1 MIVKCVLGVIGS
13 WGAVLGCSET
23 SRGDAA
29 AVWRGYSVEATRGDA
44 AATTWNFG
52 WLGPVHA
59 NVMYGGDV
67 DKDAHDITWFY
78 AGWDPKS
85 LGAAHSCRRF
95 RARSSVCGQGAWR
108 TSAANAIVNHAHSR
122 AIGGKAFLQ

>member
-78 AGWDPKS
+78 AGDGTPKDWAPLTPAVAS
-85 LGAAHSCRRF
+85 GRGQACAVKARGG
-95 RARSSVCGQGAWR
+95 RAPRTRS
-108 TSAANAIVNHAHSR
+108 
-122 AIGGKAFLQ
+122 